1 MQVAIAFALPSRQV
15 LKQVHVDDG
24 ATVADVIVASR
35 IASEFPEHDLDEMQ
49 AGIWGQP
56 IARTHRVKEGDR
68 IELFRPLER
77 DPREAR
83 RLKAGV

>member
-1 MQVAIAFALPSRQV
+1 MRVEIVFALPSRQV
-15 LKQVHVDDG
+15 LTQLHVEDG

-35 IASEFPEHDLDEMQ
+35 VASQFPEHDLDELQ

-68 IELFRPLER
+68 VELLRPLEL